1 VQKVSAL
8 VHGLKIGLDV
18 LRSRRG
24 SRREPAAETVEQEDE
39 LFI

>member
-18 LRSRRG
+18 LRSRRSG
-24 SRREPAAETVEQEDE
+24 REPVVESVEQEDE

>member
-1 VQKVSAL
+1 MSAL
-8 VHGLKIGLDV
+8 VQGIKIGLDV

-24 SRREPAAETVEQEDE
+24 PEPVRETKEQEDE